1 MSVYTVLFAEGF
13 ITTAGA
19 TVVWTAPADGAT
31 YVLRDVILAAYT
43 GPCTANL
50 QDGASPFI
58 LDIDALA
65 AGNSAHL
72 GCRQVILNGQELI
85 VNLSAGAV
93 TYRLTGYRLT

>member
-1 MSVYTVLFAEGF
+1 MAVYTELFAEGY
-13 ITTAGA
+13 ITSGGA
-19 TVVWTAPADGAT
+19 TAVWTAPSDGAT

-43 GPCTANL
+43 GPCTATL

-65 AGNSAHL
+65 AGNSVHL
-72 GCRQVILNGQELI
+72 DCRQVIPNGQDLI
-85 VNLSAGAV
+85 INLAAGSV